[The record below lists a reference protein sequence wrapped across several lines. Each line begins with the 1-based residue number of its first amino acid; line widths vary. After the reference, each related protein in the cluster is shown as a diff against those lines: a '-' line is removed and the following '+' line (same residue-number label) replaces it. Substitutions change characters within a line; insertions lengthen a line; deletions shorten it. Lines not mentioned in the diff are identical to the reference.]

1 MKNKEKP
8 EILIPKGYS
17 IDEMLDMDGD
27 LWDEDPIGVEEVNK
41 GYARKIKTTCFA
53 CG

>member
-17 IDEMLDMDGD
+17 VDEMLDFRRGSV
-27 LWDEDPIGVEEVNK
+27 G
-41 GYARKIKTTCFA
+41 
-53 CG
+53 